1 MAKTITYDSG
11 ASGSGT
17 ESLTINWG
25 ANPDR
30 QSRTRT
36 YKAVGGLNSLVIEQ
50 AAARALF
57 ISGGNT
63 RPTVPTSESQTFT
76 FSGTTN
82 AKFLRYSVSG
92 SPTSATVV
100 EKSNTSSSQSVKT
113 TWTNVKNPAKGTGS
127 FGFDVSITIPANSSV
142 KDYIVTVY
150 ANDSESTSGQ
160 KSQTFTVSVS
170 QSAVDI
176 TSIRIVDVNGN
187 SIDSLTVG
195 VGSSYKYN
203 NNTITVNNSSRNK
216 LDYVATPTNF
226 TPASYNPVT
235 WSSSNTSIATV
246 NSSGLVT
253 GVSNGTATITCTVKD
268 SNGNTKSDTCS
279 ITVYRAG
286 AITLAGNITIPYN
299 STSGNTTVGFTNVN
313 RSSSS
318 SSVQLHS
325 ETRPW
330 LSSVVFGTV
339 SGNDAIIA
347 TRVSSDQT
355 SLPEASSVYV
365 TGVDML
371 GNTVTSN
378 TVTISQ
384 QMAISVS
391 GAGQI
396 GVRRNHEEYTASYLP
411 FNITGSDKSMTWSFN
426 SSSAGTYASISDQ
439 SDDGCTVT
447 AKSGASNNQV
457 TLVASNTSDTSI
469 TGQIVIWVSY
479 RETGYGTITAVPSQ
493 VNLAYDSTSDNSVTV
508 TVQNAEIENVRVG
521 DNYLTGASL
530 NSSTGILT
538 VTFPVNNNSTSRV
551 DSVHITSVDNI
562 AEAAH
567 IVYTQAAKPSPG
579 IEITKLKANK
589 DSQGLTTSVNF
600 EVEFKN
606 NTTSMMTY
614 TIVSYELLGKDSG
627 GSRTI
632 RAQGSIQDLN
642 IEVWAEGATRVFTI
656 SDITSTGVTST
667 YTLDVTATLSGAT
680 GSASDAYEGDGTDV
694 IN

>member
-25 ANPDR
+25 ANPNR

-57 ISGGNT
+57 ISGGST
-63 RPTVPTSESQTFT
+63 RPTVPTSNPQSFT

-92 SPTSATVV
+92 SPSSASVV
-100 EKSNTSSSQSVKT
+100 EKSNTSSSQNVGT

-127 FGFDVSITIPANSSV
+127 FGFDVSIIIPANSSV
-142 KDYIVTVY
+142 KDYSVTVY

-160 KSQTFTVSVS
+160 KTQTFKVSVS
-170 QSAVDI
+170 QSAVNI
-176 TSIRIVDVNGN
+176 TSVRIVDINGN

-235 WSSSNTSIATV
+235 WSSSNTSVATV

-299 STSGNTTVGFTNVN
+299 STSGNTTVGYTNVN
-313 RSSSS
+313 SSSS
-318 SSVQLHS
+318 TQVHFA
-325 ETRPW
+325 TRPW
-330 LSSVVFGTV
+330 LNSVVLS
-339 SGNDAIIA
+339 SGNTALVA
-347 TRVSSDQT
+347 ERVTTSQT
-355 SLPEASSVYV
+355 TLPESTSVYV
-365 TGVDML
+365 TGVDIL

-378 TVTISQ
+378 TITVSQ
-384 QMAISVS
+384 EMKIVVS
-391 GAGQI
+391 GAAQI
-396 GVRRNHEEYTASYLP
+396 GQNRNHEDYTMSYLP
-411 FNITGSDKSMTWSFN
+411 FDITGSQRNATWSFN
-426 SSSAGTYASISDQ
+426 SSAANTYASITEQTVS
-439 SDDGCTVT
+439 SCTVA
-447 AKSGASNNQV
+447 AKSGADNNQV
-457 TLVASNTSDTSI
+457 TLVATNNSDNSI
-469 TGQIVIWVSY
+469 NGQYVIWVSY
-479 RETGYGTITAVPSQ
+479 RATGYGTITAVPSS
-493 VNLAYDSTSDNSVTV
+493 VDLTYDATSDKSVTV
-508 TVQNAEIENVRVG
+508 TVQNAEIDEIRKG
-521 DNYLTGASL
+521 DNFLTNVSL
-530 NSSTGILT
+530 NSNTGVLT
-538 VTFPVNNNSTSRV
+538 VTFPANNEPTART
-551 DSVHITSVDNI
+551 DSVHITSVDGI
-562 AEAAH
+562 AEPAH
-567 IVYTQAAKPSPG
+567 IVYTQAAKPSPS
-579 IEITKLKANK
+579 IEITKLHANK
-589 DSQGLTTSVNF
+589 NHQGYTTSAQF
-600 EVEFKN
+600 EVKFKN
-606 NTTSMMTY
+606 NTSNQMTY
-614 TIVSYELLGKDSG
+614 TTVSYELLGKNSG

-656 SDITSTGVTST
+656 SDITSTDVTST

-694 IN
+694 INA

>member
-11 ASGSGT
+11 TSGSGT

-25 ANPDR
+25 ANPNR
-30 QSRTRT
+30 KSRTRT

-57 ISGGNT
+57 ISGGST
-63 RPTVPTSESQTFT
+63 RPTVPTSNPQSFT

-92 SPTSATVV
+92 SPSSASVV
-100 EKSNTSSSQSVKT
+100 EKSNTSSSQNVGT

-127 FGFDVSITIPANSSV
+127 FGFDVSITIPANSGV
-142 KDYIVTVY
+142 KDYSVIVY

-160 KSQTFTVSVS
+160 KTQTFKVSVS
-170 QSAVDI
+170 QSAVNI
-176 TSIRIVDVNGN
+176 TSVRIVDVNGN

-216 LDYVATPTNF
+216 LDYEATPTNF

-235 WSSSNTSIATV
+235 WSSSNTSVATV

-299 STSGNTTVGFTNVN
+299 STSGNTTVGYTNVN
-313 RSSSS
+313 SSSS
-318 SSVQLHS
+318 TQVHFA
-325 ETRPW
+325 TRPW
-330 LSSVVFGTV
+330 LNSVVLS
-339 SGNDAIIA
+339 SGNTALVA
-347 TRVSSDQT
+347 ERVTTSQT
-355 SLPEASSVYV
+355 TLPESTSVYV
-365 TGVDML
+365 TGVDIL

-378 TVTISQ
+378 TITVSQ
-384 QMAISVS
+384 EMKIVVS
-391 GAGQI
+391 GAAQI
-396 GVRRNHEEYTASYLP
+396 GQNRNHEDYTMSYLP
-411 FNITGSDKSMTWSFN
+411 FDITGSQRNVTWSFN
-426 SSSAGTYASISDQ
+426 SSAANTYASITEQTVS
-439 SDDGCTVT
+439 SCTVA
-447 AKSGASNNQV
+447 AKSGADNNQV
-457 TLVASNTSDTSI
+457 TLVATNNSDNSI
-469 TGQIVIWVSY
+469 NGQYVIWVSY
-479 RETGYGTITAVPSQ
+479 RATGYGTITAVPSS
-493 VNLAYDSTSDNSVTV
+493 VNLTYDATSDKSVTV
-508 TVQNAEIENVRVG
+508 TVQNAEIDEIRKG
-521 DNYLTGASL
+521 DNFLTNVSL
-530 NSSTGILT
+530 NSNTGVLT
-538 VTFPVNNNSTSRV
+538 VTFPANNEPTART

-567 IVYTQAAKPSPG
+567 IVYTQAAKPSPK

-600 EVEFKN
+600 ELKFEN
-606 NTTSMMTY
+606 NTSSMMTY
-614 TIVSYELLGKDSG
+614 TTVSYELLGKNSG

-694 IN
+694 INA

>member
-11 ASGSGT
+11 TSGSGT
-17 ESLTINWG
+17 EYLTINWG
-25 ANPDR
+25 ANPNR
-30 QSRTRT
+30 KSRTRT

-57 ISGGNT
+57 ISGGST
-63 RPTVPTSESQTFT
+63 RPTVPTSNPQSFT

-92 SPTSATVV
+92 SPSSASVV
-100 EKSNTSSSQSVKT
+100 EKSNTSSSQNVGT

-142 KDYIVTVY
+142 KDYSVTVY

-160 KSQTFTVSVS
+160 KTQTFKVSVS
-170 QSAVDI
+170 QSAVNI
-176 TSIRIVDVNGN
+176 TSVRIVDVNGN

-235 WSSSNTSIATV
+235 WSSSNTSVATV

-299 STSGNTTVGFTNVN
+299 STSGNTTVGYTNVN
-313 RSSSS
+313 SSSS
-318 SSVQLHS
+318 TQVHFA
-325 ETRPW
+325 TRPW
-330 LSSVVFGTV
+330 LNSVVLS
-339 SGNDAIIA
+339 SGNTALVA
-347 TRVSSDQT
+347 ERVTTSQT
-355 SLPEASSVYV
+355 TLPESTSVYV
-365 TGVDML
+365 TGVDIL

-378 TVTISQ
+378 TITVSQ
-384 QMAISVS
+384 EMKIVVS
-391 GAGQI
+391 GAAQI
-396 GVRRNHEEYTASYLP
+396 GQNRNHEDYTMSYLP
-411 FNITGSDKSMTWSFN
+411 FDITGSQRNVTWSFN
-426 SSSAGTYASISDQ
+426 SSAANTYASITEQTVS
-439 SDDGCTVT
+439 SCTVA
-447 AKSGASNNQV
+447 AKSGADNNQV
-457 TLVASNTSDTSI
+457 TLVATNNSDNSI
-469 TGQIVIWVSY
+469 NGQYVIWVSY
-479 RETGYGTITAVPSQ
+479 RATGYGTITAVPSS
-493 VNLAYDSTSDNSVTV
+493 VDLTYDATSDNSVTV
-508 TVQNAEIENVRVG
+508 TVQNAEIDEIRKG
-521 DNYLTGASL
+521 DNFLTNVSL
-530 NSSTGILT
+530 NSNTGVLT
-538 VTFPVNNNSTSRV
+538 VTFPANNEPTART
-551 DSVHITSVDNI
+551 DSVHITSVDGI
-562 AEAAH
+562 AEPAH
-567 IVYTQAAKPSPG
+567 IVYTQAAKPSPS
-579 IEITKLKANK
+579 IEITKLHANK
-589 DSQGLTTSVNF
+589 NYQGYTTSAQF
-600 EVEFKN
+600 EVKFKN
-606 NTTSMMTY
+606 NTSNQMTY
-614 TIVSYELLGKDSG
+614 TTVSYELLGKNSG

-656 SDITSTGVTST
+656 SDITSTDVTST

-680 GSASDAYEGDGTDV
+680 GSASDTYEGDGTDI